1 MDLLGVKANEIK
13 EGTVIPHTV
22 VDKLLKKKEFV
33 KKLHKD
39 CHKQFPHLKFRKP
52 GELFKSEINIRDA
65 LQKWQVAHPDTHI
78 LSKKRDEVLNW
89 LQTEGELLDE
99 HIKAFNK
106 TDHLK
111 TADFNKVHIDGK
123 LPGKDLGKKINPD
136 ILIEGDYWTS
146 AMSESQWENCE
157 VKKFLGLITRIL
169 EDTTGYRC
177 NELREKENDND
188 RHRPYEVK
196 NNKLFK
202 LLEKYKLEVN
212 DPFAYC
218 LLD

>member
-1 MDLLGVKANEIK
+1 LE
-13 EGTVIPHTV
+13 P
-22 VDKLLKKKEFV
+22 
-33 KKLHKD
+33 
-39 CHKQFPHLKFRKP
+39 
-52 GELFKSEINIRDA
+52 SEINIRDA
-65 LQKWQVAHPDTHI
+65 LQKWQIAHPETHI
-78 LSKKRDEVLNW
+78 LSVKRDEVLNW
-89 LQTEGELLDE
+89 LQTKGGLLDE
-99 HIKAFNK
+99 YVKSFNSS
-106 TDHLK
+106 DGLK
-111 TADFNKVHIDGK
+111 VSDFDKVHIDGK
-123 LPGKDLGKKINPD
+123 LPGKHIGKTLNPD

-177 NELREKENDND
+177 NELRAAKDKSD
-188 RHRPYEVK
+188 KYRPYEVK

-202 LLEKYKLEVN
+202 LLEKYRLEVN